1 MAEKN
6 INIDL
11 NHNGNEIK
19 NVSFEKL
26 AADPT
31 GFEGRVYLN
40 TVSGKVRRY
49 ALGLWSDI
57 NTNKI
62 ACCPFGAKSDDIGKF
77 LIANGKSTDKDGG
90 TSPKTRQPISFDGTL
105 TKLAYKTKDGD
116 TTTQMKIHV
125 NGVVEETVVLGS
137 INANSAGVETID
149 VDVVAGDYIEVE
161 YDANQQPNE
170 CTMYFLQDLL

>member
-49 ALGLWSDI
+49 ALGFWSNVD
-57 NTNKI
+57 TNKI
-62 ACCPFGAKSDDIGKF
+62 ACCPFGAKSDDIGNF
-77 LIANGKSTDKDGG
+77 LIANGKSSDKDDS
-90 TSPKTRQPISFDGTL
+90 TKPKTRQPIAIDGTL

-125 NGVVEETVVLGS
+125 NGVVEETVVLS
-137 INANSAGVETID
+137 SMNANAAGVETID
-149 VDVVAGDYIEVE
+149 IDVVAGDYVEIE
-161 YDANQQPNE
+161 YDSGQEPNE
-170 CTMYFLQDLL
+170 CTIYFIQEL